1 MAQPLWV
8 NAMAVKPLRL
18 AIGTLVFGTKLCP
31 LGLWCQ
37 AARKLR
43 WTLQAP
49 WHVQL
54 VIVWLPPQEGELGL
68 PRQHVVRPSAF
79 CAEAEII
86 YADRTLLAEGSRCLK
101 QGRRAGYNTKMPLEI
116 MLKYQRPTTNPLPH
130 PSSSLSPSPL
140 TLDPGTRRWQFVGMT
155 QFDAVLFL
163 DHDTDMMPREVL
175 PERLRARWQQM
186 LPLFLM
192 PRGKLRIDGNK
203 SAGLRVLASADACSP
218 VNTGVMLIKP
228 SRWLYRDGV
237 SVLSACTVNQTHGWG
252 LVGKPRG
259 LHLRP
264 RYFSATAG
272 GSTTARPQRVDR
284 ESGLY
289 FPDPSLTNA
298 HTFNSWDFVAAAEDQ
313 ARRTRVHTHLH
324 AREPM
329 IVLHAQRAHIV
340 CIQGGPRRPPRTPRG
355 RARDRP
361 LPPAPLPAPTQ
372 SRRRPAR
379 RATRAPCPHSSC
391 PPPRRP
397 WPPPCAAWGWGS
409 PQGSSGAML
418 WLCALNIC
426 ELTPAHGPFL
436 LTGFF
441 LVHVLHP
448 PRPWRLL

>member
-8 NAMAVKPLRL
+8 NAVAVKPLRL

-130 PSSSLSPSPL
+130 PSSSPSPSPN
-140 TLDPGTRRWQFVGMT
+140 PGTLRWQFVGMT

-163 DHDTDMMPREVL
+163 DHDTDMMPRDVR
-175 PERLRARWQQM
+175 PELLRARWQQM

-192 PRGKLRIDGNK
+192 SRGKLRVDGNK
-203 SAGLRVLASADACSP
+203 SAGLRMLASADACSP

-228 SRWLYRDGV
+228 ARWLYRDGV

-272 GSTTARPQRVDR
+272 GSTTARPQRVDPKW
-284 ESGLY
+284 Y
-289 FPDPSLTNA
+289 FSNPSLTNA
-298 HTFNSWDFVAAAEDQ
+298 HKFNSWDFVAAAEDQ

-324 AREPM
+324 TREPM
-329 IVLHAQRAHIV
+329 IVLHAQRPHRV
-340 CIQGGPRRPPRTPRG
+340 H
-355 RARDRP
+355 
-361 LPPAPLPAPTQ
+361 
-372 SRRRPAR
+372 SRRTAQ
-379 RATRAPCPHSSC
+379 A
-391 PPPRRP
+391 
-397 WPPPCAAWGWGS
+397 
-409 PQGSSGAML
+409 
-418 WLCALNIC
+418 
-426 ELTPAHGPFL
+426 PAHPK
-436 LTGFF
+436 
-441 LVHVLHP
+441 
-448 PRPWRLL
+448 RESKR

>member
-1 MAQPLWV
+1 
-8 NAMAVKPLRL
+8 
-18 AIGTLVFGTKLCP
+18 
-31 LGLWCQ
+31 
-37 AARKLR
+37 
-43 WTLQAP
+43 
-49 WHVQL
+49 
-54 VIVWLPPQEGELGL
+54 
-68 PRQHVVRPSAF
+68 
-79 CAEAEII
+79 
-86 YADRTLLAEGSRCLK
+86 
-101 QGRRAGYNTKMPLEI
+101 
-116 MLKYQRPTTNPLPH
+116 
-130 PSSSLSPSPL
+130 
-140 TLDPGTRRWQFVGMT
+140 MT

-192 PRGKLRIDGNK
+192 SRGKLRVDGNK

-259 LHLRP
+259 LHLTP

>member
-86 YADRTLLAEGSRCLK
+86 YADRTLLAEGSRCLE

-116 MLKYQRPTTNPLPH
+116 MLK
-130 PSSSLSPSPL
+130 
-140 TLDPGTRRWQFVGMT
+140 WQFVGMT

-192 PRGKLRIDGNK
+192 SRGKLRVDGNK

-361 LPPAPLPAPTQ
+361 LPPAPLPAHQRKVAAGPHVA
-372 SRRRPAR
+372 PPEHLVP
-379 RATRAPCPHSSC
+379 TRAARHTA
-391 PPPRRP
+391 PPL
-397 WPPPCAAWGWGS
+397 AASLRGLGV
-409 PQGSSGAML
+409 GVAAGV
-418 WLCALNIC
+418 I
-426 ELTPAHGPFL
+426 
-436 LTGFF
+436 
-441 LVHVLHP
+441 
-448 PRPWRLL
+448 WRHAVVMCTQHM

>member
-8 NAMAVKPLRL
+8 NAVAVKPLRL

-86 YADRTLLAEGSRCLK
+86 YADRTLLAEGSRCLE

-116 MLKYQRPTTNPLPH
+116 MLK
-130 PSSSLSPSPL
+130 
-140 TLDPGTRRWQFVGMT
+140 WQFVGMT

-163 DHDTDMMPREVL
+163 DHDTDMMPREVR

-192 PRGKLRIDGNK
+192 SRGKLRVDGNR
-203 SAGLRVLASADACSP
+203 SAGLRVLASADASSP

-228 SRWLYRDGV
+228 ARWLYRDGV

-272 GSTTARPQRVDR
+272 GSTTARPQQVELRKWY
-284 ESGLY
+284 SSN
-289 FPDPSLTNA
+289 PSLTNA
-298 HTFNSWDFVAAAEDQ
+298 HKFNSWDFVAAAEDQ

-329 IVLHAQRAHIV
+329 IVLHAQRPHRVHSRRTAQAPAH
-340 CIQGGPRRPPRTPRG
+340 PKRESKR
-355 RARDRP
+355 RP
-361 LPPAPLPAPTQ
+361 LPPAPLPAHQRKDAAGPHAAPPAHLV
-372 SRRRPAR
+372 PAR
-379 RATRAPCPHSSC
+379 AARHTAPPL
-391 PPPRRP
+391 
-397 WPPPCAAWGWGS
+397 AAFLRGLGV
-409 PQGSSGAML
+409 GVAAEAIDGAML
-418 WLCALNIC
+418 WLCALNM
-426 ELTPAHGPFL
+426 
-436 LTGFF
+436 
-441 LVHVLHP
+441 
-448 PRPWRLL
+448 